1 MLNNIPLIGWQDQ
14 MSDKQDAQRAARRL
28 RSTLN
33 RRLRLSYTFSE
44 PAKWPL
50 KRPATNYEWAHILRV
65 MIIRRVPKMRP
76 IHRGRL
82 IQYVRNDL
90 QAASDRG
97 RIYVDSSF
105 TRMRMAKTEL
115 DRLIG
120 HQTLRTAPSMEDP
133 EMGYSDAAIYR
144 TEYTEGWIDRVPVV
158 VQAVV
163 DFLPTSNVLDMMLKA
178 LLDEEGS

>member
-1 MLNNIPLIGWQDQ
+1 MADV
-14 MSDKQDAQRAARRL
+14 RAARRL
-28 RSTLN
+28 RSAIN
-33 RRLRLSYTFSE
+33 RRLNLKHTYKE
-44 PAKWPL
+44 PPNWPL
-50 KRPATNYEWAHILRV
+50 KRAATNYEWAHIIRV
-65 MIIRRVPKMRP
+65 MIIRRVPKMLP

-82 IQYVRNDL
+82 LQYVRSDL

-97 RIYVDSSF
+97 RIYVDNSF
-105 TRMRMAKTEL
+105 SRMRMAKTEL

-120 HQTLRTAPSMEDP
+120 QETLRTAPLMEDI

-144 TEYTEGWIDRVPVV
+144 TEHTQGWIDRVPVV

-178 LLDEEGS
+178 LLDEEVS